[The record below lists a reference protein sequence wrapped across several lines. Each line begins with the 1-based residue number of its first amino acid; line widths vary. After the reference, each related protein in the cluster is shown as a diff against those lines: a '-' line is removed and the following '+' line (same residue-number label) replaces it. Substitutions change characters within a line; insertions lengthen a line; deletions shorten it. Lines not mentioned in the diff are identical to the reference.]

1 MSFYG
6 KDNEPTAVALD
17 KPLRTYTYNRW
28 GGAAVTV
35 EAHFITFTHGHVNFW
50 RVRADDQQD
59 TLILSESNAQVTGL
73 KEVTP

>member
-1 MSFYG
+1 VSFFG
-6 KDNEPTAVALD
+6 KENEPEVPVGS

-59 TLILSESNAQVTGL
+59 TLVLAESNAQVTGL

>member
-1 MSFYG
+1 VSFFG
-6 KDNEPTAVALD
+6 KENEPEVPVGS

-28 GGAAVTV
+28 GGEERTV

-59 TLILSESNAQVTGL
+59 TLILAESNAQVTGL

>member
-1 MSFYG
+1 MTFFG
-6 KDNEPTAVALD
+6 KENEPKVPVGS
-17 KPLRTYTYNRW
+17 KPLRTYTYKRW
-28 GGAAVTV
+28 GGAVVTA

-73 KEVTP
+73 KEVTA